1 MAQIVMMPYD
11 NKIQYNI
18 LLTYNKIILILINPR
33 QQRSI
38 KK

>member
-1 MAQIVMMPYD
+1 MTQIVMMRYD
-11 NKIQYNI
+11 NKILYNI